1 MCPEIGVAVDSE
13 AVMSKLVVV
22 VEQVL
27 ECLAQRLEFVAGAQA
42 SASLSAV

>member
-1 MCPEIGVAVDSE
+1 MCPEAGGAVDSE
-13 AVMSKLVVV
+13 AVMSELVVV

-27 ECLAQRLEFVAGAQA
+27 ECLVQRLEFVAGAQV

>member
-1 MCPEIGVAVDSE
+1 MCPEAGGAVDSE
-13 AVMSKLVVV
+13 AVMSELVV